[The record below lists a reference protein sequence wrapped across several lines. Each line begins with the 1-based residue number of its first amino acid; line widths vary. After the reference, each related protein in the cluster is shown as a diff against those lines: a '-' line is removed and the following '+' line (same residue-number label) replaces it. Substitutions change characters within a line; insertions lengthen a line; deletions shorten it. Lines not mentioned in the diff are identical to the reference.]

1 MAAAISKRPYRLR
14 AKAMA
19 QISRTFGPTTS
30 RTWRAPARRGSH
42 HNGKVK
48 LAAMATGSKLISPNG
63 MHPHRINTGS
73 GCTTG
78 TAHWAAAM
86 TSAPPAPGRLQRFL
100 LGQIS
105 HSLTPMAFCGCR
117 PRQPLRAM
125 PSGFSTGNKS
135 EKPSIGTNT
144 TPPLLLYPRSVAALS
159 ASWIPAIWRFCSES
173 IRLLRR

>member
-30 RTWRAPARRGSH
+30 RPWRASAPLGSH

-63 MHPHRINTGS
+63 MHPRRINMGS

-78 TAHWAAAM
+78 MAQWAAAM
-86 TSAPPAPGRLQRFL
+86 TSAPPAPDRPQRCL
-100 LGQIS
+100 LEQIS
-105 HSLTPMAFCGCR
+105 HCLTPMASCGCQ
-117 PRQPLRAM
+117 PRQPLKAT

-144 TPPLLLYPRSVAALS
+144 TPPRLLHPRSVAALS

-173 IRLLRR
+173 IRVLRR